1 MSELIAELESIV
13 KAKLQQHLAERPLLE
28 AASLSWVQ
36 ELALEAMRATSR
48 AVFAAW
54 NTWLLAMVQ
63 QLGLL
68 TCPRCAK
75 RRKLKLRTQAPMHID
90 VLGLSVQVPKPYLE
104 CAHCAAPGL
113 SVLKLLTGLSSGR
126 WPGPKHS
133 DG

>member
-1 MSELIAELESIV
+1 MSELISELSSIV

-63 QLGLL
+63 PLGLL
-68 TCPRCAK
+68 TCPRCDGW
-75 RRKLKLRTQAPMHID
+75 RSHW
-90 VLGLSVQVPKPYLE
+90 
-104 CAHCAAPGL
+104 
-113 SVLKLLTGLSSGR
+113 SSGR
-126 WPGPKHS
+126 WPGPKRS